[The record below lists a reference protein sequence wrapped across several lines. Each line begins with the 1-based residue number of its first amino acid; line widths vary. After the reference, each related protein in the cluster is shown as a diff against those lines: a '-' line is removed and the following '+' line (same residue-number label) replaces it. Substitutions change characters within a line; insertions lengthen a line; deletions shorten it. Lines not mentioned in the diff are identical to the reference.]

1 MNRYAS
7 ISRSL
12 LDDLM
17 LKYTVKEVKLLFFL
31 ISTMQMQKILAI
43 EDELAIDYLS
53 LRKYVFNK
61 NISKDEMI
69 LTFKA
74 LDLEYLTF
82 NNERIYLELSN
93 DYTTFDDYIQ
103 VYLLE
108 IKRMQKYELMLYLKY
123 LQFKDLGFV
132 DCTIEYIRN
141 YFNVP
146 STMQTK
152 SILTELRKAIK
163 RLDIPIELEIERYNK
178 KVTKIKMRFPKSTQ
192 PMLKKENTQSP

>member
-43 EDELAIDYLS
+43 EDELTIDYLL

-69 LTFKA
+69 LTFKS

-93 DYTTFDDYIQ
+93 DYTTFDDYVQ

-108 IKRMQKYELMLYLKY
+108 IKHMQKYELMLYLKY
-123 LQFKDLGFV
+123 LQFKDLGWV
-132 DCTIEYIRN
+132 KCSIEYVRK

-146 STMQTK
+146 DTMQNK
-152 SILTELRKAIK
+152 DLLVKIRNAIK
-163 RLDIPIELEIERYNK
+163 RLDIPIEIELERYNK
-178 KVTKIKMRFPKSTQ
+178 KIVKIIFLFGKIKTLSEVAAELT
-192 PMLKKENTQSP
+192 

>member
-43 EDELAIDYLS
+43 EDELTIDYLL

-69 LTFKA
+69 LTFKS

-93 DYTTFDDYIQ
+93 DYTTFDDYVQ

-108 IKRMQKYELMLYLKY
+108 IKHMQKYELMLYLKY
-123 LQFKDLGFV
+123 LQFKDLGWV
-132 DCTIEYIRN
+132 KCSIEYVRK

-146 STMQTK
+146 DTMQNK
-152 SILTELRKAIK
+152 DLLVKIRNAIK
-163 RLDIPIELEIERYNK
+163 RLDIPIEIELERYNK
-178 KVTKIKMRFPKSTQ
+178 KIVKIIFLFGKAKTLSEVAAELT
-192 PMLKKENTQSP
+192 

>member
-17 LKYTVKEVKLLFFL
+17 LKYTVKEVKLLFYL
-31 ISTMQMQKILAI
+31 ISTIQMQKLLVM
-43 EDELAIDYLS
+43 EDELTIDYLS
-53 LRKYVFNK
+53 LRKYVFNR

-93 DYTTFDDYIQ
+93 DYTTFDDYVQ

-108 IKRMQKYELMLYLKY
+108 IKHMQKYELMLYLKY
-123 LQFKDLGFV
+123 LQFKDLGWV
-132 DCTIEYIRN
+132 KCSIEYVRK

-146 STMQTK
+146 DTMQNK
-152 SILTELRKAIK
+152 DLLVKIRNAIK
-163 RLDIPIELEIERYNK
+163 RLDIPIEIELERYNK
-178 KVTKIKMRFPKSTQ
+178 KIVKIIFLFGKIKTLSEVAAELT
-192 PMLKKENTQSP
+192 